1 MSSFKSKKWFFC
13 SKTNLFYSFLHAS
26 NLPYVLIRQLYV
38 VRNVFQNSD
47 LLPSAPFIEI
57 QEIFQLPLPKC
68 TKIESLLLKNLYIP
82 CSFVEAIHTL
92 KFCLKINMEKFL
104 KMARLTKETK
114 KVEMQIFQE
123 SLSLSKSSFVDKFN
137 IGGVTITLKEL

>member
-1 MSSFKSKKWFFC
+1 
-13 SKTNLFYSFLHAS
+13 
-26 NLPYVLIRQLYV
+26 
-38 VRNVFQNSD
+38 
-47 LLPSAPFIEI
+47 
-57 QEIFQLPLPKC
+57 
-68 TKIESLLLKNLYIP
+68 
-82 CSFVEAIHTL
+82 
-92 KFCLKINMEKFL
+92 MEKFL